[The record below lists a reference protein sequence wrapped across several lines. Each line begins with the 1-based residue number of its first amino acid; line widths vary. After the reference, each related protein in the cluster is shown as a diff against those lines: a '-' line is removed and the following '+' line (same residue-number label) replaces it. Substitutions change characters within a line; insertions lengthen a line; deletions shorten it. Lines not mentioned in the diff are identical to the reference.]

1 MEHSH
6 DHNHHNHSVELKDV
20 NNAFIIGIVLNFL
33 FVIIESGVGFYT
45 HALALLTDAGHNLS
59 DVAALGLSL
68 IAFRLVKVK
77 PNNRFTYG
85 FKKTTVLVTLLNSL
99 LLILVIGGIAY
110 EAIMRFFN
118 PQPIE
123 GKTMAL
129 VALIGIFINAFTA
142 YLFLKN
148 KEHDLNVKAAYL
160 HLFSD
165 ALVSAGVVVG
175 GLLIFFTNWFWLD
188 SLISLIIAG
197 VIVGSTWRLLRDSLQ
212 LSLDAVP
219 KNVDLNKVISVANN
233 IPGIENIHHIH
244 VWAMSTTETALTAH
258 LVINSDIDNEHMEEI
273 KNKFR
278 HELMHLNVQHI
289 TLETE
294 QKACDKNE
302 CKVN

>member
-6 DHNHHNHSVELKDV
+6 DHHNHSIELKDV
-20 NNAFIIGIVLNFL
+20 NNAFIIGIILNFL
-33 FVIIESGVGFYT
+33 FVVIESAVGFYT
-45 HALALLTDAGHNLS
+45 HSLALLTDAGHNLS
-59 DVAALGLSL
+59 DVAALSLSL
-68 IAFRLVKVK
+68 FAFRLVKVK
-77 PNNRFTYG
+77 PNDRFTYG
-85 FKKTTVLVTLLNSL
+85 LKKTTVLVTLLNSL
-99 LLILVIGGIAY
+99 ILILVIGGIAY
-110 EAIMRFFN
+110 EAIMRIFN

-165 ALVSAGVVVG
+165 ALVSVGVVIG
-175 GLLIFFTNWFWLD
+175 GFLIYFTNWYWLD
-188 SLISLIIAG
+188 SVISLIIVG
-197 VIVGSTWRLLRDSLQ
+197 IIVGGTWGLLKDSLQ

-219 KNVDLNKVISVANN
+219 KNVDLEKVKSVSNN
-233 IPGIENIHHIH
+233 IKGIENIHHIH

-258 LVINSDIDNEHMEEI
+258 LVISETNNDRVEDI
-273 KNKFR
+273 KNELR
-278 HELMHLNVQHI
+278 HELMHLNIQHI

-294 QKACDKNE
+294 QKVCAKDE
-302 CKVN
+302 CKN